1 MPPKV
6 RTGWQVVR
14 PLIAPL
20 ALCVVVVLILR
31 EPLAWWLHGEEKY
44 DQEAIK
50 EWIRE
55 AGNPKPLKQLAR
67 AYLDQVREL
76 REAENH
82 GGPAKIGGLHLLA
95 DVKRQEVQVHLHA
108 LGNVLN
114 QLSAQLPLFPVVY
127 QMTVEFDSSLNVAPI
142 VWDSHRPRQESQFQT
157 FIREPV
163 DDKGTSVSIQY
174 HLHAYT
180 QQQYK
185 ERQEATRRLWLSGLG
200 IFFVLLALSWI
211 YVAQRRERERQ
222 KQSDLVEQQM
232 AQAQQLRLEEELRRR
247 DAEQRSQEAE
257 RQALE
262 LKSQLFANIGIMAG
276 SYAHNI
282 KNLLVRPND
291 LLRRCLEEKPDGGD
305 QANMLHEVKQTL
317 GTVTERLQQILQTVR
332 RDPSESET
340 VRIDLNALVVEMQRT
355 WADLAREKWKCAIEV
370 DLYRKPLWI
379 EGDVSHLQQALENL
393 LFNARDATFEMRNHL
408 REEARRGNGDEILN
422 APSPPGTPGGEG
434 RGEGGGTPHAL
445 TPSPQPSPPEYRGRG
460 GIADRR
466 QALISAAGWKGAIT
480 LRTRRDSDTAIL
492 EVQDNGIGMT
502 DEVRRRSTETH
513 FSTKRNNA
521 LFAGLS
527 AGMGLGLSFVTVILG
542 HHRARLDIDSEPLKG
557 ATFRI
562 RFPLAANS

>member
-1 MPPKV
+1 MPTKV
-6 RTGWQVVR
+6 QTGWQLVR
-14 PLIAPL
+14 PLLAPL
-20 ALCVVVVLILR
+20 ALCILVVLILR
-31 EPLAWWLHGEEKY
+31 EPVQWWLHGEQKY

-55 AGNPKPLKQLAR
+55 AGNPKPLKQLVR
-67 AYLDQVREL
+67 GYLEQVKEL
-76 REAENH
+76 HLAETTAES
-82 GGPAKIGGLHLLA
+82 GSKIGGLKQLA
-95 DVKRQEVQVHLHA
+95 DVKRQEVQVHLHS
-108 LGNVLN
+108 LGNILN
-114 QLSAQLPLFPVVY
+114 QLSNQLPLFPIVY
-127 QMTVEFDSSLNVAPI
+127 QITVQFDEKLKVPPI
-142 VWDSHRPRQESQFQT
+142 VWESQRPRQESQYQT
-157 FIREPV
+157 LVREAI
-163 DDKGTSVSIQY
+163 DDQGTFVGIQY

-200 IFFVLLALSWI
+200 IFFALLALSWF

-222 KQSDLVEQQM
+222 RQRDLVEQEI
-232 AQAQQLRLEEELRRR
+232 AQAQRLRLEEELRRR

-257 RQALE
+257 HQALE

-291 LLRRCLEEKPDGGD
+291 LLRRCLEEKPAGQD
-305 QANMLHEVKQTL
+305 QQHMLHEVKQTL

-332 RDPSESET
+332 RDPSQSES

-355 WADLAREKWKCAIEV
+355 WADLAREKWKCTIEV
-370 DLYRKPLWI
+370 DLYKPPGRTRSEPLWI
-379 EGDVSHLQQALENL
+379 DGDLSHLQQALENL

-408 REEARRGNGDEILN
+408 REEARTLSRSSPLN
-422 APSPPGTPGGEG
+422 ADG
-434 RGEGGGTPHAL
+434 
-445 TPSPQPSPPEYRGRG
+445 
-460 GIADRR
+460 DRR
-466 QALISAAGWKGAIT
+466 QALIAAAAWKGAIV
-480 LRTRRDSDTAIL
+480 LRTRRQGDAAVL

-502 DEVRRRSTETH
+502 EEVRRRATETH

-542 HHRARLDIDSEPLKG
+542 HHRARLDIESEPLKG

-562 RFPLAANS
+562 TFPLAANS